1 MALGSFDLPT
11 GAVIIR
17 KGSYLE
23 FPTIG
28 NSDNLYIDTTNRVI
42 YRWDSV
48 DLKYYKDTQDFNDI
62 SLINGGNA
70 NG

>member
-28 NSDNLYIDTTNRVI
+28 NSDNLYIDTTSRVI